1 LVNKRIPQVRSGDS
15 FIAGARYRRGPVPCV
30 RVVDPSPC
38 ACLGG
43 PVFYLGVETE
53 EGEEQ
58 VISYP
63 CKRCEQGQV
72 KEEAQGE

>member
-38 ACLGG
+38 ACLG
-43 PVFYLGVETE
+43 VETE